1 MANKKVTDLGISNY
15 MKEIVSNKPKVDNK
29 EVVSLENSEGNS
41 PEDTAETVVRNE
53 KATSEF
59 IPAVENNDSDSETL
73 LRNAILTPE
82 TLFRLEQLKKLKNS
96 TAKKGERISIARLM
110 GAIIEE
116 YLDDKYPQTKELY
129 RLIESMKK

>member
-41 PEDTAETVVRNE
+41 PEDTTETVVRNE

-96 TAKKGERISIARLM
+96 TAKKGERISYCKVN
-110 GAIIEE
+110 GW
-116 YLDDKYPQTKELY
+116 Q
-129 RLIESMKK
+129 S

>member
-129 RLIESMKK
+129 RLIASMKK